1 MSKKRQ
7 HPKYESIT
15 ARWGGMDIRYDFG
28 SRIDTWLNA
37 FHEDEK
43 KLALS
48 LLKHFFYYSEKHIKE
63 KASRLYDELCKGCED
78 PKSIA
83 YIPPIK
89 QYGVGYSSLFFD
101 NFWFTNNL
109 YDCAERN
116 ILGLLENGTIPKRIA
131 IVDDYA
137 GTGMTIEKTLEE
149 MICANESVLDSTIY
163 VVVQH
168 ITKRALTFLQT
179 FSKNICLDL
188 HIIYLD
194 FSEEAFRPDY
204 LFEQE
209 ESVNKRFFYENIC
222 QRLNIPPE
230 QTLGF
235 EHVQSLVSFY
245 YNTPNNTL
253 GLFWKDLDGFAALFT
268 RHKRRRTTLSELQK
282 TAKNQETLRKA
293 NPVVVGFDNK
303 STAAFLAYCVAQAG
317 NFSFDKAR
325 VDFGMTVD
333 QLNSLIDSLIA
344 QEYLS
349 VEEGLFSATKKTKEL
364 SFRSRFKEFKKVFSE
379 KYEAELDFQINPKVS
394 YIPTDF

>member
-15 ARWGGMDIRYDFG
+15 ARWGGMDIRYDFA

-48 LLKHFFYYSEKHIKE
+48 LLKHFFYYSEKRIKE

-78 PKSIA
+78 PKSIV

-179 FSKNICLDL
+179 FSKNMRCSSSITT
-188 HIIYLD
+188 I
-194 FSEEAFRPDY
+194 
-204 LFEQE
+204 
-209 ESVNKRFFYENIC
+209 SV
-222 QRLNIPPE
+222 
-230 QTLGF
+230 
-235 EHVQSLVSFY
+235 LVS
-245 YNTPNNTL
+245 
-253 GLFWKDLDGFAALFT
+253 
-268 RHKRRRTTLSELQK
+268 S
-282 TAKNQETLRKA
+282 
-293 NPVVVGFDNK
+293 
-303 STAAFLAYCVAQAG
+303 
-317 NFSFDKAR
+317 
-325 VDFGMTVD
+325 
-333 QLNSLIDSLIA
+333 LNSATNCFALERKSILLIRERYFI
-344 QEYLS
+344 
-349 VEEGLFSATKKTKEL
+349 K
-364 SFRSRFKEFKKVFSE
+364 SFAPIRIQSFLTRDANS
-379 KYEAELDFQINPKVS
+379 
-394 YIPTDF
+394 